1 MIHKREIKKDNLPIV
16 VLIGRVNVGKSTLF
30 NRLIEQNQAIVSDIP
45 GTTRTSNEGFILWRG
60 KYMKIID
67 TGGLTFTDE
76 IPLEKDILKQTE
88 KAMKEGDI
96 IIFVTDA
103 KDGILPQEK
112 ELAKRMRRLK
122 TKPVIF
128 VANKVDNKKIE
139 SNLNNPE
146 WFKLGLGEA
155 FAISAANGRGV
166 GDLLDLL
173 YKTANKIKK
182 SAKIKK
188 EDKNIFQVSLIGK
201 PNVGKSSIFNKLIGM
216 DKVIV
221 SPLAHTTREPH
232 DTLVSYTYTDEK
244 NKEQNQLI
252 NFVDTAGIRRKANV
266 SGKIEREGIS
276 KSIKSA
282 ENSDIILFVIDG
294 NEPIT
299 SQDRQLGGLLEK
311 RSKSVIILLNK
322 WDLNK
327 DTTDKHRNN
336 IKEFVYANFPH
347 LKFAPIIF
355 VSGKTGENIHKIFP
369 VLIKAWQARQT
380 KITTAPLTRFIMNIT
395 YKHQPS
401 RGKGTNQPKILG
413 LKQIHNNPPIFE
425 MSVKHGTS
433 IHRSYINFV
442 ENQLR
447 EKFNFFATPVVIK
460 LSKSKK

>member
-1 MIHKREIKKDNLPIV
+1 M
-16 VLIGRVNVGKSTLF
+16 
-30 NRLIEQNQAIVSDIP
+30 
-45 GTTRTSNEGFILWRG
+45 
-60 KYMKIID
+60 
-67 TGGLTFTDE
+67 
-76 IPLEKDILKQTE
+76 
-88 KAMKEGDI
+88 
-96 IIFVTDA
+96 
-103 KDGILPQEK
+103 
-112 ELAKRMRRLK
+112 
-122 TKPVIF
+122 
-128 VANKVDNKKIE
+128 
-139 SNLNNPE
+139 
-146 WFKLGLGEA
+146 
-155 FAISAANGRGV
+155 
-166 GDLLDLL
+166 
-173 YKTANKIKK
+173 
-182 SAKIKK
+182 
-188 EDKNIFQVSLIGK
+188 
-201 PNVGKSSIFNKLIGM
+201 
-216 DKVIV
+216 
-221 SPLAHTTREPH
+221 
-232 DTLVSYTYTDEK
+232 K

-266 SGKIEREGIS
+266 SGKIEREGTS

-380 KITTAPLTRFIMNIT
+380 KITTAPLTRFITNIT

-413 LKQIHNNPPIFE
+413 LNKFIITHQYLKCLLNMELLFIVLI
-425 MSVKHGTS
+425 SICRKSTS
-433 IHRSYINFV
+433 R
-442 ENQLR
+442 
-447 EKFNFFATPVVIK
+447 KFNFFATPVVIK